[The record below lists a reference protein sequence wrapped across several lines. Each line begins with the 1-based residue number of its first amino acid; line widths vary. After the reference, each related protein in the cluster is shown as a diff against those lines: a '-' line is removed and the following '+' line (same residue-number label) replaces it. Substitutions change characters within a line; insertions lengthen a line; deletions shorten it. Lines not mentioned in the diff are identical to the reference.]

1 MKKVINF
8 VLLAASL
15 TTGFVATTQ
24 ANLLDDLLK
33 QVKSERV
40 SEARLDKTREAEF
53 LSARA
58 DKTALLN
65 KAKTD
70 LANENARNDRLTREY
85 ADNEITL
92 AQKEVELDNAT
103 GTLGEMF
110 GVSRAAAADA
120 LGQISTSIVS
130 AQPEFAHR
138 GEELNKIANASEIP
152 SIADLE
158 NLWFALQTEM
168 TESGKV
174 AEFTV
179 DVTNLDGTTST
190 QTITRIGTFNL
201 VSEDGYLTYNDDV
214 GQVQPLPKQPA
225 GYISGTASDFF
236 ENKSGYSPLYLDP
249 SRGGILSLETRKKTV
264 QEFYHEG
271 KEVGYAI
278 TIIFVLGCIIALER
292 LIVLGGMSSKMK
304 AQEKNLDKPNEN
316 NPLGRILKVFY
327 DNQSADA
334 ETLELKLDEAILRE
348 TPQVDRGVNLIK
360 MFAAIAPLMGLL
372 GTVIGMIMTFQT
384 ITLFGTGD
392 PKIMAG
398 NISLALVTTALGLIC
413 ALPLILIHSVV
424 AGKSKSV
431 LQKLDEQS
439 AGLIAA
445 IAEKGSK

>member
-24 ANLLDDLLK
+24 ANQLDDLLK
-33 QVKSERV
+33 QVKADRI
-40 SEARLDKTREAEF
+40 SEAKLDKKREAEF

-58 DKTALLN
+58 DKSALLT
-65 KAKTD
+65 KAKNE
-70 LANENARNDRLTREY
+70 LAAQNARNKRLTKAY
-85 ADNEITL
+85 AANDMTITN
-92 AQKEVELDNAT
+92 KSVELDNAT

-110 GVSRAAAADA
+110 GVSRAAAANA
-120 LGQISTSIVS
+120 FGQISTSIVS
-130 AQPEFAHR
+130 AEFPNR
-138 GEELNKIANASEIP
+138 GEALNRIANAKEIP

-158 NLWFALQTEM
+158 ELWFALQTEM
-168 TESGKV
+168 TESGKISK
-174 AEFTV
+174 FSV
-179 DVTNLDGTTST
+179 DVTNLDGTKST
-190 QTITRIGTFNL
+190 ETVTRIGTFNL
-201 VSEDGYLTYNDDV
+201 VSANGYLTYNDEV

-225 GYISGTASDFF
+225 GYISETAVNFSGQTAS
-236 ENKSGYSPLYLDP
+236 YSPVFVDP
-249 SRGGILSLETRKKTV
+249 SRGAILSLETRKKTLE
-264 QEFYHEG
+264 QFFHEG

-278 TIIFVLGCIIALER
+278 TVLLIIGLLIVLER
-292 LIVLGGMSSKMK
+292 MIVLGGMSSKIK

-316 NPLGRILKVFY
+316 NPLGRLLKVFY
-327 DNQSADA
+327 DNQSVDA

-348 TPQVDRGVNLIK
+348 TPKVDRGVNLIK

-384 ITLFGTGD
+384 IMLFGTGD

-413 ALPLILIHSVV
+413 ALPLILLHSIV